1 MKNQIIISL
10 ILLLGSWFLPLES
23 NSQITRGAVPGEI
36 YLTNDWYFEGYTMHR
51 AVFRSTDNGEHVQI
65 QYNSTYP
72 PQAGDM
78 MIGKPLGDATQGALY
93 IYGDNELW
101 VSIDY
106 GESWEYLE
114 NSSYSSYATGYSPGE
129 IFRRSNYNL
138 YRSDNY
144 GSNFELIAESITE
157 PLTDVGN
164 FEGQIFGFTGTAGE
178 SYNLFHSLDNGQSFI
193 TIPIDSTI
201 AYWAPSGKQP
211 RISRGTDPGELYL
224 VSWWPDYH
232 YKIFHSIDTGYTW
245 TEKYES
251 GYIDLYYWGL
261 SYTAGREPGSFYVV
275 RSTGDPTMSHL
286 WLYIDYSDDYGETF
300 TTWFHE
306 MDSTYTGIKPSYIEK
321 IELSSAPNPFK
332 NQTVFSFQLPKNCT
346 KPVLS
351 IYNVRGDLIRQY
363 NISGKNIQQWDC
375 TDTNGNRV
383 NEGLYFCTLF
393 IDGKII
399 STKKLIFNQ

>member
-1 MKNQIIISL
+1 MS
-10 ILLLGSWFLPLES
+10 
-23 NSQITRGAVPGEI
+23 
-36 YLTNDWYFEGYTMHR
+36 NDWYFEGYTMHR

-275 RSTGDPTMSHL
+275 RSKGDPTFTHL
-286 WLYIDYSDDYGETF
+286 WLYIDYSSDYGETF
-300 TTWFHE
+300 TTYFHD
-306 MDSTYTGIKPSYIEK
+306 MDSTITSIITPEIHNFK
-321 IELSSAPNPFK
+321 LSNYPNPFSEKITIEFDLPNNCK
-332 NQTVFSFQLPKNCT
+332 NA
-346 KPVLS
+346 VLCFYD
-351 IYNVRGDLIRQY
+351 INGNLIQQY
-363 NISGKNIQQWDC
+363 NISGKKTQQWDGS
-375 TDTNGNRV
+375 DSKGNLV
-383 NEGLYFCTLF
+383 PKGMYFYNIKYDNFSSQLN
-393 IDGKII
+393 
-399 STKKLIFNQ
+399 KLILSN

>member
-72 PQAGDM
+72 PRAGDM

-157 PLTDVGN
+157 PLFEPSPVG
-164 FEGQIFGFTGTAGE
+164 I
-178 SYNLFHSLDNGQSFI
+178 
-193 TIPIDSTI
+193 
-201 AYWAPSGKQP
+201 
-211 RISRGTDPGELYL
+211 
-224 VSWWPDYH
+224 
-232 YKIFHSIDTGYTW
+232 
-245 TEKYES
+245 
-251 GYIDLYYWGL
+251 
-261 SYTAGREPGSFYVV
+261 
-275 RSTGDPTMSHL
+275 
-286 WLYIDYSDDYGETF
+286 
-300 TTWFHE
+300 
-306 MDSTYTGIKPSYIEK
+306 
-321 IELSSAPNPFK
+321 
-332 NQTVFSFQLPKNCT
+332 
-346 KPVLS
+346 
-351 IYNVRGDLIRQY
+351 
-363 NISGKNIQQWDC
+363 
-375 TDTNGNRV
+375 
-383 NEGLYFCTLF
+383 
-393 IDGKII
+393 
-399 STKKLIFNQ
+399 